1 MGIGI
6 NGDLFSIMMLYS
18 LSPAYENLCKYP
30 YCDVAGLCTEENEV
44 YLFTLLMH
52 YVCVLVKHP
61 DLLKNILK
69 NLPPEDHVCV
79 ANVLMYLQ
87 DGEKKITSEVLRL
100 AITKSFKDRIFGV
113 LLKGGENGEVWVDGV
128 EGERCLLAVQ
138 EFGLYLG
145 VVEEPVVG
153 SSWVR
158 SEEFGVVYLQA
169 WLGEMWCTIVCAGRM
184 ANNLSIYTQHK
195 HTGPFMTANFL
206 FGSVHDPKDKLVHL
220 KSSSATLSRQAS
232 PLGMQFSR
240 TSPISRI
247 TAQSPGQSVK
257 VLSDKNREIKRL
269 KSDLESEISE
279 NVRLQEQL
287 KIEKD
292 RNKELAHKLDG
303 KTTEIKRLREDYLAT
318 EDFPS
323 SEKGDAKVV
332 EKRYK
337 SEVKCLEE
345 YVASLHVDIE
355 KLQVEKEEVAIKWSN
370 FLAIGPEFPGL
381 IPGASNFFCEALGL
395 EQDQTQ
401 PCDDK

>member
-1 MGIGI
+1 MVATQQSQHS
-6 NGDLFSIMMLYS
+6 LRTVLYS
-18 LSPAYENLCKYP
+18 VNGSDTTVPAHPAHSPISVNGSDTTVPA
-30 YCDVAGLCTEENEV
+30 
-44 YLFTLLMH
+44 
-52 YVCVLVKHP
+52 HP
-61 DLLKNILK
+61 AHSPISVNGSDTTVPAHPAHSPISVSGSDTAV
-69 NLPPEDHVCV
+69 PPQPAHSPISV
-79 ANVLMYLQ
+79 N
-87 DGEKKITSEVLRL
+87 GSNTSVP
-100 AITKSFKDRIFGV
+100 AQPAHSPISGNGSDTTVPAQSF
-113 LLKGGENGEVWVDGV
+113 
-128 EGERCLLAVQ
+128 Q
-138 EFGLYLG
+138 
-145 VVEEPVVG
+145 
-153 SSWVR
+153 
-158 SEEFGVVYLQA
+158 
-169 WLGEMWCTIVCAGRM
+169 
-184 ANNLSIYTQHK
+184 NNLSIYTQHK
-195 HTGPFMTANFL
+195 HTGPFVTANFL

-247 TAQSPGQSVK
+247 TAQSPGQSIK

-323 SEKGDAKVV
+323 SDKGDAKVV

-355 KLQVEKEEVAIKWSN
+355 KLQVEKEEVAIKVWKQMSH
-370 FLAIGPEFPGL
+370 LEPGL
-381 IPGASNFFCEALGL
+381 DFKRDDPPVSNQMSLAAAVL
-395 EQDQTQ
+395 
-401 PCDDK
+401 

>member
-1 MGIGI
+1 MRK
-6 NGDLFSIMMLYS
+6 LF
-18 LSPAYENLCKYP
+18 PALNENAKICDECRKLLGKYP

-79 ANVLMYLQ
+79 AHVLMYLQ

-100 AITKSFKDRIFGV
+100 AITKSFK
-113 LLKGGENGEVWVDGV
+113 
-128 EGERCLLAVQ
+128 
-138 EFGLYLG
+138 